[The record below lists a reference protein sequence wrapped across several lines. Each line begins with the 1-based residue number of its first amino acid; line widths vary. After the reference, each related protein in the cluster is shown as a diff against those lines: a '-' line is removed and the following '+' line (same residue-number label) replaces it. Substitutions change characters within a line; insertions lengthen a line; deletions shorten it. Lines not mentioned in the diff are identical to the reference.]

1 MKLSDWANIA
11 EVVSG
16 IAVVVTLVILVI
28 GIRENTVAI
37 QASSRQSIAS
47 RIEERAMSV
56 ATNREM
62 AELLARSTRPGT
74 LDIATPEGIQIVYF
88 FTSVMSNMEEAYLQ
102 YHEGNLDQAYLEARA
117 RRALAAMAGPLG
129 DQFLAERFS
138 ESTYEPNFVQW
149 FRGFQDQ
156 VAQSD

>member
-11 EVVSG
+11 EIVSG

-88 FTSVMSNMEEAYLQ
+88 FTSVMSNMEEACLQ
-102 YHEGNLDQAYLEARA
+102 YDEGNLDPGYLEARA
-117 RRALAAMAGPLG
+117 RRALTAMAGPLG
-129 DQFLAERFS
+129 EQFLAERFS